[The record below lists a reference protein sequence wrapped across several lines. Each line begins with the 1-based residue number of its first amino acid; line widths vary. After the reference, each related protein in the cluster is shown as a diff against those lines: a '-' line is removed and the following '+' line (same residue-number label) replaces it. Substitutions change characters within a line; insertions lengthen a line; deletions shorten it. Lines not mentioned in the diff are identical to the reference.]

1 LKLLADF
8 TREDGAGGW
17 RWEGFGM
24 KHGLVGDGE
33 IVIAGEGDKVLA
45 QVLPAGRWSHVWSQ
59 RFAGAVSS
67 PLFDPNVPATLAV
80 GLAGGRRSALLT
92 VVDHAFFPEGLRT
105 RYLNEPGLSW
115 VTLTTGGFRTLEG
128 SVDRARRRV
137 YVELATKS
145 LNNNYPPRG
154 GIYLPEDEIPDERS
168 WFGITQVYQHPPG
181 KPPLDELTRFAPL
194 LRDNGD
200 WANRLADLLLSAV
213 ERWGRGAC
221 DREDA
226 LLLDDALRA
235 GLLPNDCKA
244 DPQLA
249 KLVAEYYAAE
259 TKLRPEPTIGSASDW
274 NEGRN
279 ERIGIRGS

>member
-1 LKLLADF
+1 
-8 TREDGAGGW
+8 
-17 RWEGFGM
+17 
-24 KHGLVGDGE
+24 
-33 IVIAGEGDKVLA
+33 
-45 QVLPAGRWSHVWSQ
+45 
-59 RFAGAVSS
+59 
-67 PLFDPNVPATLAV
+67 
-80 GLAGGRRSALLT
+80 
-92 VVDHAFFPEGLRT
+92 
-105 RYLNEPGLSW
+105 
-115 VTLTTGGFRTLEG
+115 
-128 SVDRARRRV
+128 
-137 YVELATKS
+137 
-145 LNNNYPPRG
+145 
-154 GIYLPEDEIPDERS
+154 

-194 LRDNGD
+194 LRDKGD

-249 KLVAEYYAAE
+249 KLVAEYRAAE

-279 ERIGIRGS
+279 ERIGIRGSYTDFGDEVPRGMLRFLQPLPPAPSPLRGGGERQ